1 MSFTPMIRQYQA
13 IKKTLSSDTIL
24 FFRLGDFYEMF
35 FEDAQRA
42 SAILDITLTGRD
54 AGSDRRV
61 PMCGV
66 PYHAAQSYI
75 NRLTREGYKVA
86 ICEQVEDPQ
95 LATGIVKREI
105 VRIITPA
112 TNLEDETGERNAWNY
127 IAALT
132 QKKSR
137 WGLAYLDLGTG
148 CFRVGEFATAEEL
161 TAEIS
166 RLGPR
171 EYVISK
177 KLAGSEVM
185 QAISGGQ
192 NNQII
197 NEYDD
202 WIFDVELATSRILEE
217 MQIASLSSLG
227 IAEWPAAIAAA
238 GALLYYLKDNLHKS
252 LAHIKK
258 PLPFYPADYMPLDK
272 QTLRNLELFPVGA
285 NGAPGLSSILD
296 ETITAMGARLLSL
309 WIKQPLLDPGA
320 INERLDAVAEFLQN
334 QTARGKVRHQL
345 KVVKDIERLLARI
358 NCGTPSARDL
368 VALGNS
374 FAAIP
379 ALRVA
384 LAEFTTPLLKV
395 QRDKLYPLPE
405 LTETIRRAFVDNPP
419 PGVKDGGMIRPGYAK
434 ELDELRDIARNAKE
448 WIASLQ
454 AREIAATGI
463 KSLKIKYN
471 KVFGYYIEVTKAN
484 LSLVPS
490 RYLRKQTLVNAERF
504 TIPELKEYEERI
516 FGAEERACE
525 LEYHLYEEVRR
536 QVLSAVAEIQL
547 TAEAIAVLDVLAALA
562 TAAEKNKYVRPEISD
577 QSTIDI
583 RGGRHPVVEH
593 MLGAG
598 QFVENDVFLDNENN
612 HLLIITGPNMAG
624 KSTFIRQV
632 ALIVLMAQ
640 LGSFVPAQAAHIGVV
655 DRIFT
660 RIGAADNIA
669 RGESTFMVEMN
680 ETANIL
686 LNASPRSL
694 LIFDEIGRGT
704 STFDGI
710 SIAWAVCEYLN
721 QQAGFRPKTLFAT
734 HYHELTELGDHRR
747 GIKNFNVTVKEVEDG
762 ILFLRKV
769 VPGAADRS
777 YGIHVGK
784 LAGLPAEII
793 QRAQEILLCL
803 EEERITELSVSRI
816 LRKRK
821 DEQHQ
826 PPPPLLNLMD
836 KGKEKKL
843 IMEQLFPRP
852 GVEAHPVIAEL
863 KALDPSALTPLD
875 ALIKI
880 TRWQQ
885 ELAGHSQQ
893 TDSHGTD
900 QNPIS
905 TDCE

>member
-13 IKKTLSSDTIL
+13 IKKTLSADTIL

-35 FEDAQRA
+35 FEDAHRA

-66 PYHAAQSYI
+66 PYHAAQGYI

-95 LATGIVKREI
+95 HTTGIVRREI
-105 VRIITPA
+105 VRIVSPA
-112 TNLEDETGERNAWNY
+112 TNLEDEAGARDAFNY

-132 QKKSR
+132 HQRNR

-148 CFRVGEFATAEEL
+148 SFRVGEFATTEEL
-161 TAEIS
+161 IAEIN

-177 KLAGSEVM
+177 KLAGSDVM
-185 QAISGGQ
+185 HSICGGQ
-192 NNQII
+192 NNHII
-197 NEYDD
+197 NEYED
-202 WIFDVELATSRILEE
+202 WIFDVDLATTRILEE

-258 PLPFYPADYMPLDK
+258 PLPFYPADYMSLDK
-272 QTLRNLELFPVGA
+272 QTLRSLELFAVG
-285 NGAPGLSSILD
+285 GSEAPSLYSILD
-296 ETITAMGARLLSL
+296 ETITTMGARLLSL
-309 WIKQPLLDPGA
+309 WLKRPLLDPAA
-320 INERLDAVAEFLQN
+320 INERLDAVAALLQN
-334 QTARGKVRHQL
+334 QTARGNLRYHL
-345 KVVKDIERLLARI
+345 KAVKDIERLIARI

-379 ALRVA
+379 AVREA
-384 LAEFTTPLLKV
+384 LAEFTAPLIQA
-395 QRDKLYPLPE
+395 QRAKLYPLPE
-405 LTETIRRAFVDNPP
+405 LTETISRAFVDNPP
-419 PGVKDGGMIRPGYAK
+419 PGVKDGGMIKPGYST
-434 ELDELRDIARNAKE
+434 ELDELRDISRNAKE

-484 LSLVPS
+484 LSMIPQH
-490 RYLRKQTLVNAERF
+490 YLRKQTLVNAERF

-516 FGAEERACE
+516 LGAEERACE

-536 QVLSAVAEIQL
+536 LVLSAVAEIQL
-547 TAEAIAVLDVLAALA
+547 TAEAVAVLDVVAALA
-562 TAAEKNKYVRPEISD
+562 TAAAKNNYVRPEISD
-577 QSTIDI
+577 QPVIDI
-583 RGGRHPVVEH
+583 RGGRHPIVER
-593 MLGAG
+593 MLGPG
-598 QFVENDVFLDNENN
+598 QFVENDAFLDNKSS

-640 LGSFVPAQAAHIGVV
+640 MGSFVPAQGARIGVV

-686 LNASPRSL
+686 HNASPRSL

-721 QQAGFRPKTLFAT
+721 QQDGVRPKTLFAT
-734 HYHELTELGDHRR
+734 HYHELTELGDHRP

-816 LRKRK
+816 LQKRR
-821 DEQHQ
+821 DEKLQ
-826 PPPPLLNLMD
+826 PSPPLLNLID
-836 KGKEKKL
+836 KGKEREL
-843 IMEQLFPRP
+843 IMEHLLPHSDA
-852 GVEAHPVIAEL
+852 EAHTIIAEL
-863 KALDPSALTPLD
+863 KALDPGAITPLD

-880 TRWQQ
+880 TRWKQ
-885 ELAGHSQQ
+885 ELAVNAQQ
-893 TDSHGTD
+893 TDSNGTD
-900 QNPIS
+900 QDSIR
-905 TDCE
+905 TDCQ